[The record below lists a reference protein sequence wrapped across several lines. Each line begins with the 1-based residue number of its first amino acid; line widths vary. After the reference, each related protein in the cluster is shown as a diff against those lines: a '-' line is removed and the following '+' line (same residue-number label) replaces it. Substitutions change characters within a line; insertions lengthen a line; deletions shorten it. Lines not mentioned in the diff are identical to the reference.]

1 MSTPE
6 RRPPDPAPF
15 PAHGDAVDGLPDWLP
30 RVAVAHAVSPDVFL
44 VAATSAG
51 GSCAPGGCHLLLG
64 RLRDAGFLAAD
75 EHPAGGYQLRPHARQ
90 FLLGQLEDSGLDPA
104 GVRQDMLAAGLRLSA
119 PGFVGQLAE
128 WAHEA
133 LDWASLE
140 AIWLGNSP
148 AVLMRDE
155 RVRRAFRS
163 VPAEQRAHRPALSY
177 TAALATAYDPDADL
191 VDLDQMT
198 IALVR
203 DGRTL
208 HASWSRRPAGEAAV
222 VGGTLWMLAEAT
234 IPAAVSAQP
243 PDGHTST
250 YERVTAVIGEAARSG
265 VSVSAWAISFFHAT
279 AALMSLPRADWR
291 TARHNAD
298 LAMLLSENCGLPGF
312 LGAVV
317 MATAAVAS
325 GDSQHYELVERLLA
339 RHAEH
344 DCRAAAWLEPG
355 MHLVR
360 AAVAARHLDQAGAER
375 HLALHDDHRAIAAW
389 FDFQPM
395 HALVRSIIGVLWRD
409 AESALAQFD
418 AIVGASTYATGID
431 GPWGGLLLRSRAE
444 LLLATGAS
452 NRARQLIETLLEH
465 ADDAVSTVPA
475 ALLYLHTGDAESAI
489 ATAED
494 GIYSLHTS
502 LDDRAQL
509 HAVRAAAL
517 WLAGDEGAA
526 HAAAAACVVCAE
538 ADTLVP
544 FAVLP
549 PVTRSALLARH
560 EVQHGVPDCF
570 LARAVRE
577 GGFAGLRAE
586 AAATQDLVRLT
597 PREKVLLP
605 LLAGPATAK
614 EIADQLY
621 VSVNTVRKQ
630 VVSLRGKLGASSR
643 AELVRKAH
651 ELGLVPRT

>member
-1 MSTPE
+1 
-6 RRPPDPAPF
+6 
-15 PAHGDAVDGLPDWLP
+15 
-30 RVAVAHAVSPDVFL
+30 
-44 VAATSAG
+44 
-51 GSCAPGGCHLLLG
+51 
-64 RLRDAGFLAAD
+64 
-75 EHPAGGYQLRPHARQ
+75 
-90 FLLGQLEDSGLDPA
+90 
-104 GVRQDMLAAGLRLSA
+104 
-119 PGFVGQLAE
+119 
-128 WAHEA
+128 
-133 LDWASLE
+133 
-140 AIWLGNSP
+140 
-148 AVLMRDE
+148 
-155 RVRRAFRS
+155 
-163 VPAEQRAHRPALSY
+163 
-177 TAALATAYDPDADL
+177 
-191 VDLDQMT
+191 
-198 IALVR
+198 
-203 DGRTL
+203 
-208 HASWSRRPAGEAAV
+208 
-222 VGGTLWMLAEAT
+222 
-234 IPAAVSAQP
+234 
-243 PDGHTST
+243 
-250 YERVTAVIGEAARSG
+250 
-265 VSVSAWAISFFHAT
+265 
-279 AALMSLPRADWR
+279 
-291 TARHNAD
+291 
-298 LAMLLSENCGLPGF
+298 
-312 LGAVV
+312 
-317 MATAAVAS
+317 
-325 GDSQHYELVERLLA
+325 
-339 RHAEH
+339 
-344 DCRAAAWLEPG
+344 

-375 HLALHDDHRAIAAW
+375 HLALHDNHRAIAAW

-651 ELGLVPRT
+651 ELGLVPRTGPHGVPPGRPTAAPSGPAALDGRPQRRESGYRAGTPQAVRRCANHRRTAGPDPRRTDEYLLIVAPERPESIPSLTPAVGRPSRVFRRPLVISSRTSHRVP

>member
-1 MSTPE
+1 MPMPE
-6 RRPPDPAPF
+6 CRPPGPAPHVL
-15 PAHGDAVDGLPDWLP
+15 HGDSAN
-30 RVAVAHAVSPDVFL
+30 
-44 VAATSAG
+44 AAWA
-51 GSCAPGGCHLLLG
+51 
-64 RLRDAGFLAAD
+64 
-75 EHPAGGYQLRPHARQ
+75 
-90 FLLGQLEDSGLDPA
+90 
-104 GVRQDMLAAGLRLSA
+104 QD
-119 PGFVGQLAE
+119 
-128 WAHEA
+128 A
-133 LDWASLE
+133 LDGAGLE
-140 AIWLGNSP
+140 AIWLSSSP
-148 AVLMRDE
+148 ATLMRDE
-155 RVRRAFRS
+155 QVRHAFRG
-163 VPAEQRAHRPALSY
+163 VPADQRALRPTLSY
-177 TAALATAYDPDADL
+177 TAALAAAYDPVADL
-191 VDLDQMT
+191 VDLDQMA

-208 HASWSRRPAGEAAV
+208 HASWSLHPAGEAAV

-234 IPAAVSAQP
+234 VPAVASAQQ
-243 PDGHTST
+243 PDGYPTA
-250 YERVTAVIGEAARSG
+250 YDRVSAVIGEAARSG
-265 VSVSAWAISFFHAT
+265 VVVSAWAISFFHAT

-312 LGAVV
+312 LAAVV
-317 MATAAVAS
+317 MATVAVAS
-325 GDSQHYELVERLLA
+325 GDSQHHGPVERFLA

-360 AAVAARHLDQAGAER
+360 AATAARRLDQAEAER
-375 HLALHDDHRAIAAW
+375 HLALHDDHRPIAAW

-395 HALVRSIIGVLWRD
+395 HALVRSTVGVLWRD

-418 AIVGASTYATGID
+418 AIASTYATGVD
-431 GPWGGLLLRSRAE
+431 GPWSGLLLRARAE

-452 NRARQLIETLLEH
+452 NRAGQLIEALLEH
-465 ADDAVSTVPA
+465 ADDAVSAVPA
-475 ALLYLHTGDAESAI
+475 ALLYLRTGDAESAI
-489 ATAED
+489 AAAED

-517 WLAGDEGAA
+517 WLAGDDGAA
-526 HAAAAACVVCAE
+526 HAAAAACVVCEE
-538 ADTLVP
+538 AHTLVP

-549 PVTRSALLARH
+549 PTARSALLAQH
-560 EVQHGVPDCF
+560 EDQHGTDCF
-570 LARAVRE
+570 LARAVR
-577 GGFAGLRAE
+577 GGAFAGLRAE

-643 AELVRKAH
+643 VELVRKAH
-651 ELGLVPRT
+651 ELGLVPRS